1 MIAGLLYFLAT
12 FPGYA
17 AAAERV
23 YSPAMPDPQ
32 TAPTARP
39 ESA

>member
-1 MIAGLLYFLAT
+1 MITGLIHFLVS

-23 YSPAMPDPQ
+23 YSPAMPDRPTTSTGHPE
-32 TAPTARP
+32 TA
-39 ESA
+39 